1 VAEGIVII
9 AIAASA
15 IALSLVSTLA
25 EVVARLAGFR
35 FGPMKWF
42 LHGLG
47 FLVML
52 PFVLALMILTFGLA
66 KETWF
71 AGGFLLLAALVSF
84 IGGGIDLVRGLVA
97 HDRHAFARPW
107 EESR

>member
-1 VAEGIVII
+1 MAELTVIV

-15 IALSLVSTLA
+15 IALSVVSALA
-25 EVVARLAGFR
+25 EAVARLAGFGLR
-35 FGPMKWF
+35 PVKWF

-66 KETWF
+66 RETWL
-71 AGGFLLLAALVSF
+71 AGGFLLIAALVSF
-84 IGGGIDLVRGLVA
+84 IGGAIDLARGLVIG
-97 HDRHAFARPW
+97 DRHGFGRRW

>member
-1 VAEGIVII
+1 MAEITVIV
-9 AIAASA
+9 AIAGSA
-15 IALSLVSTLA
+15 IALSIVSVLA
-25 EVVARLAGFR
+25 EAVARLAGFGLR
-35 FGPMKWF
+35 PVKWF

-52 PFVLALMILTFGLA
+52 PFVLALMVLTFGIGR
-66 KETWF
+66 ETWL

-84 IGGGIDLVRGLVA
+84 VGGAVDFVRGLVA
-97 HDRHAFARPW
+97 HDRHGFARPW

>member
-1 VAEGIVII
+1 MAEATVIV

-15 IALSLVSTLA
+15 IALSVVSVLA
-25 EVVARLAGFR
+25 EIVARLAGFR
-35 FGPMKWF
+35 FRPVKWF

-66 KETWF
+66 RETWF
-71 AGGFLLLAALVSF
+71 AGGFLLVAALVSF
-84 IGGGIDLVRGLVA
+84 VGGGVDLVRGLGA
-97 HDRHAFARPW
+97 HDRHTFARPR

>member
-1 VAEGIVII
+1 MAELTVIV

-15 IALSLVSTLA
+15 IALSVVSMLA
-25 EVVARLAGFR
+25 EAVARLAGFGL
-35 FGPMKWF
+35 GPVKWF

-52 PFVLALMILTFGLA
+52 PFVLALMVLTFGLA
-66 KETWF
+66 RETWL
-71 AGGFLLLAALVSF
+71 AGGFLLLAAVVSF
-84 IGGGIDLVRGLVA
+84 VGGGIDLVRGLVA
-97 HDRHAFARPW
+97 HDRHAFARSW